1 MTPPPLLPGSVVA
14 AHDGFQVEMLTG
26 GVNGHSAL
34 LERIRPDVLDIA
46 ARSRG
51 WTSAEE
57 IAEFSAVF
65 KIEPLFRV
73 DALALIW
80 RDGRVVGLVGT
91 TYHLGPDDSLVLH
104 LGSLGLLPGVQ
115 NRGFLPVLF
124 SLLLDLVGD
133 LPGIAE
139 RYRRGRVYLTAVTQ
153 SPFIMKLL
161 RRVSTLYPSPG
172 LAAPDEHMVEVAA
185 DVMATF
191 EPDVAFDPSSFVLR
205 NEAEFGY
212 RRMPNSTDSL
222 LNELCAST
230 LRYDQGDTFIVVGR
244 VRQTDAERFVRSA
257 ARIGG
262 GMFDTLRSALR
273 ACPSQG
279 SAQQAL
285 ASRIHPASTSAAT
298 KG

>member
-1 MTPPPLLPGSVVA
+1 VVA

-26 GVNGHSAL
+26 GVAGHGAL
-34 LERIRPDVLDIA
+34 LERIRADVLDVA

-57 IAEFSAVF
+57 ITKFSAVF
-65 KIEPLFRV
+65 KIEPLFRM

-80 RDGRVVGLVGT
+80 RDGRVVGLLGT
-91 TYHLGPDDSLVLH
+91 IYHLGPDDSLVLH
-104 LGSLGLLPGVQ
+104 LGSLGLLPRVQ

-124 SLLLDLVGD
+124 SLLLDLVSE
-133 LPGIAE
+133 LPGTAE
-139 RYRRGRVYLTAVTQ
+139 CYRRGRVYLTAVTQ
-153 SPFIMKLL
+153 SPFIMMLL
-161 RRVSTLYPSPG
+161 RRVSTLYPSPD
-172 LAAPDEHMVEVAA
+172 LAAADDHMVEVAA

-205 NEAEFGY
+205 NEAEFSY
-212 RRMPNSTDSL
+212 RRMPNSTDSR
-222 LNELCAST
+222 LNELCEST

-244 VRQTDAERFVRSA
+244 VRQADAARFVRSA

-273 ACPSQG
+273 AGPRLRA
-279 SAQQAL
+279 AQLAL
-285 ASRIHPASTSAAT
+285 ASRIHPTS

>member
-1 MTPPPLLPGSVVA
+1 MTPPPLLPGSVIA
-14 AHDGFQVEMLTG
+14 DHDGFQVEMLTG
-26 GVNGHSAL
+26 GVAEHGTL
-34 LERIRPDVLDIA
+34 LERVRGDVLEVA

-51 WTSAEE
+51 WTSAAE
-57 IAEFSAVF
+57 IEEFSAAF
-65 KIEPLFRV
+65 KIEPLFRM

-80 RDGRVVGLVGT
+80 RDGRIVGLVGT

-104 LGSLGLLPGVQ
+104 LGSLGLLPRAQ

-133 LPGIAE
+133 LPGTAE

-153 SPFIMKLL
+153 SPYIMRLL
-161 RRVSTLYPSPG
+161 RRVSTLYPSPD

-191 EPDVAFDPSSFVLR
+191 EPDVTFDPTSFVLR
-205 NEAEFGY
+205 NEAQFSY
-212 RRMPNSTDSL
+212 RKLPNSIDRE
-222 LNELCAST
+222 LNELCASM
-230 LRYDQGDTFIVVGR
+230 LRYDEGDTFIAVGR
-244 VRQTDAERFVRSA
+244 VRPADAERFMRSA

-262 GMFDTLRSALR
+262 GMWDTLRAALR
-273 ACPSQG
+273 TDPVAGRRP
-279 SAQQAL
+279 L
-285 ASRIHPASTSAAT
+285 SRFRPTSTPAVM